1 MVIQHLY
8 TAEIHYDLGI
18 IENNNMGQVGMN
30 SLSMFRKVVK
40 FVSSVCRLSEAFTK
54 TLLLAPTEH
63 DQVVASNCKHTSPV
77 YGSETHSVLSIAL
90 TNV

>member
-1 MVIQHLY
+1 M
-8 TAEIHYDLGI
+8 E
-18 IENNNMGQVGMN
+18 QVWMN
-30 SLSMFRKVVK
+30 SPSMLRNVVK

-63 DQVVASNCKHTSPV
+63 DWVVASNCKHKSPV

-90 TNV
+90 TNVWLEQLKLLTEDESCDRKVK